1 MKEVFAKPAVGAIIE
16 KNENGKNY
24 ILIQTRQKEND
35 CHTNGMI
42 EVVGG
47 KIREYE
53 NIFSA
58 LTREVQEETGL
69 RVTKIVGEEE
79 SFLEKAKDIE
89 VIGFNPFCVTQN
101 LNGIYS
107 LIMLSFVCE
116 AEGIPLTSTDET
128 VDIHWE
134 ELDVVENMVMNCPEK
149 IFPMDIPHLKK
160 YIACKKRGS
169 SF

>member
-53 NIFSA
+53 
-58 LTREVQEETGL
+58 
-69 RVTKIVGEEE
+69 KI
-79 SFLEKAKDIE
+79 SFILWYDARL
-89 VIGFNPFCVTQN
+89 CT
-101 LNGIYS
+101 
-107 LIMLSFVCE
+107 C
-116 AEGIPLTSTDET
+116 
-128 VDIHWE
+128 
-134 ELDVVENMVMNCPEK
+134 NCQLHER
-149 IFPMDIPHLKK
+149 D
-160 YIACKKRGS
+160 
-169 SF
+169 

>member
-16 KNENGKNY
+16 KKENGKDY

-58 LTREVQEETGL
+58 LAREVQEETGL
-69 RVTKIVGEEE
+69 KLTKIIGQEE
-79 SFLEKAKDIE
+79 SFLEIL
-89 VIGFNPFCVTQN
+89 G
-101 LNGIYS
+101 
-107 LIMLSFVCE
+107 LIHSVF
-116 AEGIPLTSTDET
+116 
-128 VDIHWE
+128 H
-134 ELDVVENMVMNCPEK
+134 K
-149 IFPMDIPHLKK
+149 I
-160 YIACKKRGS
+160 
-169 SF
+169 